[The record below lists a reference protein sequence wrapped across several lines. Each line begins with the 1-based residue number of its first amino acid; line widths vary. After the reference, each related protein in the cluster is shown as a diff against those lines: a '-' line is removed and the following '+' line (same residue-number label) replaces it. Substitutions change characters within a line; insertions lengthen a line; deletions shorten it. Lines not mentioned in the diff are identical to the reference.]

1 MDRQISFEI
10 RRAGPAD
17 AEAIAR
23 AHLDSILSIGPRYY
37 DEAVVREW
45 GAHIE
50 AGLYV
55 RAMARGEVF
64 FVAIDARDPDHA
76 VLGFSSH
83 PVDDDEHGVGVYVR
97 GKAARKGVGTALL
110 RAAEHDAIAAG
121 ARRLTIDASLAAVDF
136 YKRHRFTE
144 VGRGSHRLPSGL
156 SMPCV
161 FMEKSL
167 PTNAPSGRLALP
179 LHTDRLR
186 LRDFTNDDFDAIQA
200 YASDGD
206 VTRYMFFGPRTED
219 ETRGYLDRMLAS
231 QRATPRMIWE
241 LAVVRVADEQLIG
254 GCDLTLM
261 RADEADLGFILRR
274 DVWGR
279 GYATEAARALV
290 RAAFD
295 ELGVTRVVA
304 TCDVNNHASA
314 HVLGKAGLHLEGT
327 LERHKFAKGVW
338 WTSYLYTLTRERWH
352 GEPI

>member
-1 MDRQISFEI
+1 MDRTISFEI

-37 DEAVVREW
+37 DEPVVRDW

-55 RAMARGEVF
+55 RAMAHGEVF
-64 FVAIDARDPDHA
+64 FIAIDARNPDHT

-83 PVDDDEHGVGVYVR
+83 PVDDDEHGVAVYVR
-97 GKAARKGVGTALL
+97 GSAARKGVGSALL
-110 RAAEHDAIAAG
+110 RAAEHDAIAGG

-136 YKRHRFTE
+136 YTQHGFTE

-156 SMPCV
+156 AMPCV

-167 PTNAPSGRLALP
+167 PTTTLSRRLALP

-186 LRDFTNDDFDAIQA
+186 LRDFTNDDYDAIHA
-200 YASDGD
+200 YASDGE
-206 VTRYMFFGPRTED
+206 VTRYMFFGPRTEA
-219 ETRGYLDRMLAS
+219 ETREYLGRMLAS

-241 LAVVRVADEQLIG
+241 LAVVRLADERLIG
-254 GCDLTLM
+254 GCDLTLIH
-261 RADEADLGFILRR
+261 ADEADLGFILSRG
-274 DVWGR
+274 VWGC

-295 ELGVTRVVA
+295 ELRVARVVA
-304 TCDVNNHASA
+304 TCDVDNHASA
-314 HVLGKAGLHLEGT
+314 HVLGKAGLHRDGT

-338 WTSYLYTLTRERWH
+338 WTSYLYTLTREQWLAD
-352 GEPI
+352 PI